1 MEKIFY
7 ILSASLLLFLASCSS
22 DETTD
27 DGTTI
32 NYDQSA
38 LFKNL
43 SENVIQPRYQTLS
56 TDITSLETAVNTF
69 NTTPNTDNLATLKE
83 AYLKAYKQFQYCV
96 VFDFGPA
103 AGSNNLNRL
112 NIYPVDEDLV
122 ENNIS
127 TNDYN
132 LGSASQI
139 DAKGFPAIDYLLYK
153 EDATSIVEAFASENR
168 KTYLSA
174 IVTEIKDQVNEVKE
188 EWSSTYSSEFIANT
202 GSSAGSSL
210 GFLVNQFNYTLED
223 VKNFKIGIP
232 AGSRSS
238 LGSTFP
244 EKVEAYYSGNSLI
257 LAKANLQSLKE
268 LYLGVSTDGTEGEG
282 LDDYLKAIGSTDL
295 DSDIQTKFTA
305 LEEALEGL
313 ETKNNGVLSEI
324 IESES
329 STVIDVFD
337 TFTSIIP
344 LTKSEMPSV
353 LSVSITYQDGD
364 GD

>member
-1 MEKIFY
+1 MKKVLY
-7 ILSASLLLFLASCSS
+7 IISASLLLFLASCSS
-22 DETTD
+22 DSEVGDETS
-27 DGTTI
+27 
-32 NYDQSA
+32 NYDQTA
-38 LFKNL
+38 LFNNL
-43 SENVIQPRYQTLS
+43 SENIIQPRYQTLS
-56 TDITSLETAVNTF
+56 TDLSNLETAVDTF

-112 NIYPVDEDLV
+112 NIYPVDEDLI

-153 EDATSIVEAFASENR
+153 EDATSIVEAFVSESR

-174 IVTEIKDQVNEVKE
+174 IVTEIKDQVNEIKE
-188 EWSSTYSSEFIANT
+188 EWSSTYSSEFIAST
-202 GSSAGSSL
+202 GSDAGSSL

-223 VKNFKIGIP
+223 VKNFKLGIP

-238 LGSTFP
+238 LGSVFP
-244 EKVEAYYSGNSLI
+244 EKVEAYYSGHSLE
-257 LAKANLQSLKE
+257 LAQASLQSLEE
-268 LYLGVSTDGTEGEG
+268 LYLGISIDGTNGEG
-282 LDDYLKAIGSTDL
+282 FDDYLQTIGKQSL
-295 DSDIQTKFTA
+295 DTDIQTKFTT
-305 LEEALEGL
+305 LKETVEGL
-313 ETKNNGVLSEI
+313 ETKNNGILSEI
-324 IESES
+324 VENEASA
-329 STVIDVFD
+329 VIDIFD
-337 TFTSIIP
+337 SFTSMIV
-344 LTKSEMPSV
+344 LTKSEMPSI
-353 LSVSITYQDGD
+353 LNVSITYQDGD